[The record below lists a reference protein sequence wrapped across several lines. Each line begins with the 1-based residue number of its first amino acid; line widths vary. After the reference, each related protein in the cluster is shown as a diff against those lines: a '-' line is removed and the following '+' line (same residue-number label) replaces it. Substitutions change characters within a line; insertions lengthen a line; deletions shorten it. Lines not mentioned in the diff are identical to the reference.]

1 MTSEEMRLMEEK
13 IETLFRTYYRNL
25 VQYAEIILARSPCPT
40 DPDRGEELVQET
52 FALACSKWET
62 FRTSPNPVGWL
73 YLTVNYLALN
83 AMRADY
89 RWCSHVVQDQDAYF
103 VQDQKTS
110 PPGAALEL
118 EGLISPQDMAL
129 LRQLYL
135 GGFTYKE
142 MAQDIGVSRS
152 AFAKRVSRI
161 KKRFRT
167 KYLEIENFFVEDRE
181 QPLPIGHNN
190 SRGGS
195 HR

>member
-62 FRTSPNPVGWL
+62 FRASPNPVGWL

-110 PPGAALEL
+110 PPGGGAGVGRPHQSSGYGLASAAVSGWVHLQRDGPGDWCFPKCFCQADQPHQRTIPKE
-118 EGLISPQDMAL
+118 I
-129 LRQLYL
+129 L
-135 GGFTYKE
+135 G
-142 MAQDIGVSRS
+142 
-152 AFAKRVSRI
+152 
-161 KKRFRT
+161 
-167 KYLEIENFFVEDRE
+167 N
-181 QPLPIGHNN
+181 
-190 SRGGS
+190 
-195 HR
+195 